1 MTKYICVLLY
11 VLAVSHCQ
19 TFKKVMIPDSN
30 AVCLDGSPGAYY
42 LADAGTN
49 PRKFMIYFEGGGWCG
64 AQDLPTTLESC
75 YQRSSTDF
83 GSSSK
88 YPSSFTFG
96 QGILSNN
103 LKNYFHNFTKV
114 YLKYCDGSGHQGT
127 RSNPVIY
134 KGKNLYFRGQN
145 LTISALNH
153 LEQTHGLF
161 SKSV

>member
-75 YQRSSTDF
+75 YQRRAL
-83 GSSSK
+83 
-88 YPSSFTFG
+88 
-96 QGILSNN
+96 ILEARVNI
-103 LKNYFHNFTKV
+103 LQVLLLVKEYFQIT
-114 YLKYCDGSGHQGT
+114 
-127 RSNPVIY
+127 
-134 KGKNLYFRGQN
+134 
-145 LTISALNH
+145 
-153 LEQTHGLF
+153 
-161 SKSV
+161 